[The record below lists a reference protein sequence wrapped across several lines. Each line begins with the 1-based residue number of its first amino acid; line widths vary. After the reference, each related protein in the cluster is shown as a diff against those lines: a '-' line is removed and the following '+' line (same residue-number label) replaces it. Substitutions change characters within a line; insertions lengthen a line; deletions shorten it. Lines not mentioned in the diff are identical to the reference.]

1 MCDTLYTITRMERDD
16 RQLIASAI
24 AGDDDAFAFLVT
36 RHLPAVYN
44 FAYRF
49 GGKEEADD
57 IAQETFFK
65 IWKNLKKFR
74 PEENF
79 KTWMFS
85 IARNTTID
93 YMRKKRDI
101 AFSNF
106 ENADGE
112 NFLEETL
119 TDTEPLAD
127 EIFARAEKE
136 KRLEK
141 FLAKLSP
148 LYREV
153 LILHYQN
160 NFTFEEIGQIL
171 KKPLHTIK
179 SQHRRAL
186 IILRT
191 LITQDYPVYTG

>member
-1 MCDTLYTITRMERDD
+1 MERDD
-16 RQLIASAI
+16 RQLIADTLN
-24 AGDDDAFAFLVT
+24 GNDDAFAFLVH
-36 RHLPAVYN
+36 RHLSAVYN

-49 GGKEEADD
+49 GGREEADD

-79 KTWMFS
+79 KTWMFQ

-93 YMRKKRDI
+93 HMRKKRDI
-101 AFSNF
+101 TFSKF
-106 ENADGE
+106 ENEEGE

-119 TDTEPLAD
+119 ADTEPLAD

-136 KRLEK
+136 KHMEK
-141 FLAKLSP
+141 MFAELPP

-171 KKPLHTIK
+171 KKPLHTVK

-186 IILRT
+186 ILLRNILGGST
-191 LITQDYPVYTG
+191 SKQNLKDVL

>member
-1 MCDTLYTITRMERDD
+1 MERDD

-24 AGDDDAFAFLVT
+24 VGDDDAFAFLVH

-93 YMRKKRDI
+93 HMRKKRDI
-101 AFSNF
+101 TFSNF

-112 NFLEETL
+112 NFFEETL

-136 KRLEK
+136 KHLEK
-141 FLAKLSP
+141 FLAELPP

-171 KKPLHTIK
+171 KKPIHTVK

-186 IILRT
+186 EQLRG
-191 LITQDYPVYTG
+191 LFSAPK

>member
-24 AGDDDAFAFLVT
+24 AGNDDAFAFLVH

-74 PEENF
+74 PEENS

-93 YMRKKRDI
+93 HMRKKRDI

-153 LILHYQN
+153 LILHHQN

-171 KKPLHTIK
+171 KKPLHTVK

-186 IILRT
+186 EHLRD
-191 LITQDYPVYTG
+191 LFDAPR